1 MNPELRIVTQILLH
15 ELWNDHGVVRADMVR
30 DLSSSDIIE
39 LFRVGR
45 VRFVIADIGRRLQ
58 WVSPAVCY
66 DFWKSEAKMH
76 IAEPNVELYL
86 QDYPDE
92 YCYFA
97 SEWRADDGKPIVV
110 LSKWH

>member
-1 MNPELRIVTQILLH
+1 MNPELRIVSQMPLQ

-30 DLSSSDIIE
+30 EVSSSDIIE
-39 LFRVGR
+39 LLRENR
-45 VRFVIADIGRRLQ
+45 VRFVIAEIGRRLQ
-58 WVSPAVCY
+58 WVSPTACY

-76 IAEPNVELYL
+76 IAEPNIKLYL
-86 QDYPDE
+86 EDFPDE

-97 SEWRADDGKPIVV
+97 SEWRADDGKPIVL